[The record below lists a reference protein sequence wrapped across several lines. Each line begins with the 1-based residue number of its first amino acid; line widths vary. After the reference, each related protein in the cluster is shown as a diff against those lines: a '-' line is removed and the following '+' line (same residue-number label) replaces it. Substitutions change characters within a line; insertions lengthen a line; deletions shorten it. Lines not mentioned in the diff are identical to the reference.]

1 MVNTFSMNVYS
12 YDQVLAGGG
21 SKLYI
26 PVKPAS
32 VVYAQFEHIS
42 GVAARPN
49 QRGVSISKLQILNS
63 LISQLVSM
71 KGKQHIDP
79 ESAKTELS
87 SDQMDALIKNYQ
99 GQIQTSIKIA
109 QNTGY
114 GLAGAAPEAGALLNI
129 TA

>member
-12 YDQVLAGGG
+12 YNQVVSGG
-21 SKLYI
+21 SNKLYI

-42 GVAARPN
+42 GVAAKPN
-49 QRGVSISKLQILNS
+49 QKGVSISKLQILNT

-71 KGKQHIDP
+71 KSKPKADP
-79 ESAKTELS
+79 EVAKTDLS
-87 SDQMDALIKNYQ
+87 NEQVDALIKNYQ

-114 GLAGAAPEAGALLNI
+114 GLAGAVPEAGALVNI
-129 TA
+129 SA